1 MPSNVLPIWLAT
13 AAPASVEVL
22 GELNATPTT
31 SSLLPSP
38 DGGNTMNIA
47 YHLLLGACKW
57 GVESFVS
64 ALLRLPGANGL
75 LSMRTLDGR
84 LPEDIAEANNHK
96 CLAEHLMNLRTM

>member
-1 MPSNVLPIWLAT
+1 MLPLWLAT
-13 AAPASVEVL
+13 AALTSVEVL
-22 GELNATPTT
+22 GEHNATPTT

-75 LSMRTLDGR
+75 LSMRTQDGR

-96 CLAEHLMNLRTM
+96 GLARHLLNLRTM